1 MMAEID
7 VYQRYYEGFC
17 TVNGRDRHG
26 VDVKLTSISEQ
37 GVIQYRISVNFFPH
51 DDEMDY
57 AVSYDGYYE
66 TVIFDGKGR
75 RSKKREE
82 GFLEELQEKADA
94 LAGSADGKIFWDK
107 PLRPERRG

>member
-1 MMAEID
+1 MAEID
-7 VYQRYYEGFC
+7 VYQRYYEGEC

-37 GVIQYRISVNFFPH
+37 GLIQYKVSVNFFPH
-51 DDEMDY
+51 DDETDF
-57 AVSYDGYYE
+57 AVSYDGYCE
-66 TVIFDGKGR
+66 TVIFEGKGR

-82 GFLEELQEKADA
+82 GFLEELQENTDT
-94 LAGSADGKIFWDK
+94 LAESMAGKIYWDK